1 MEQSCTDL
9 SPVEVEAIKKK
20 KPPSNC
26 QGTKRV
32 FIPALRLESNV

>member
-20 KPPSNC
+20 KHLQIVRERKEC
-26 QGTKRV
+26 
-32 FIPALRLESNV
+32 L

>member
-20 KPPSNC
+20 TTFKLSGNEKSVY
-26 QGTKRV
+26 T
-32 FIPALRLESNV
+32 SS